1 MAGKMIEVA
10 RATVTIIP
18 NMQGAEKSI
27 TTGLASI
34 GDSAGVTAGN
44 RFSSSF
50 VGRIGGMK
58 TAAVAAGAAIGA
70 AAIGAAKGL
79 FDIASEF
86 DAMTDKIIVGT
97 GASGEALEE
106 LQQSAKDI
114 ATSVPITFSEAG
126 DTVQDLNTR
135 LGLTGDVLTDVG
147 TKVNQIGYL
156 TEEAFST
163 ETFSGAMAAW
173 GEAANEMAGDL
184 DAMFAVAQSTGISMN
199 SLSSILESTAPTM
212 KTLGYSFEETA
223 AMAGLLDKAGLDAS
237 GTMSKMAKAMTKLA
251 KDGEKPAEALKRVT
265 AEIDGYIKAGDE
277 AKALELSSELFGTRG
292 AAQFVA
298 AVKSG
303 AMNVDEFAKSIS
315 NAGGIIEKTTEQT
328 MDFPERLQLFKNQ
341 LAEFVEPLA
350 MPLFDFLS
358 EGMRV
363 LTEAFSMVDPTPL
376 TEAFAN
382 LGSSI
387 NGIFPEGTSTAE
399 MIAGGIQGIV
409 NGASDFLNKMAES
422 GAVQGMADAAN
433 RLWEA
438 FSSIDS
444 DKLYAIAGAID
455 TIASAAAFAIDIING
470 LCDALRAYQ
479 DSVNNFDTNHGGN
492 GGFNIF
498 APFWENIP
506 FALGFA
512 EGGRVTEPTYAL
524 IGEAGYSETVVP
536 ETPQY
541 LSALARNISAYSGN
555 SIDYDRMASAMA
567 YACSQ
572 MGFNVDGRRLASA
585 TVSAYDSVNGA
596 RQAFANRGLAVG

>member
-1 MAGKMIEVA
+1 MAKKMIEVA

-27 TTGLASI
+27 TMGLAGI
-34 GDSAGVTAGN
+34 GDSAGIHAGDK
-44 RFSSSF
+44 FTSSF
-50 VGRIGGMK
+50 TSRIGGMK

-79 FDIASEF
+79 MDVASQFDE
-86 DAMTDKIIVGT
+86 MTDRIIVGT
-97 GASGEALEE
+97 GASGEALEA
-106 LQQSAKDI
+106 LKGSAKDI
-114 ATSVPITFSEAG
+114 ATSVPVSFAEAG

-135 LGLTGDVLTDVG
+135 LGLTGDALTDVG
-147 TKVNQIGYL
+147 TKVEQIGYL
-156 TEEAFST
+156 TKEAFNT
-163 ETFSGAMAAW
+163 EVFSGAMAAW
-173 GEAANEMAGDL
+173 GESTDKMAADL
-184 DAMFAVAQSTGISMN
+184 DSMFAVSQSTGISMN
-199 SLSSILESTAPTM
+199 ALAGIMESTAPTM
-212 KTLGYSFEETA
+212 QTLGYNFEETA

-237 GTMSKMAKAMTKLA
+237 GTMSKMARAMTKLA

-315 NAGGIIEKTTEQT
+315 SAGGIIEKTTEAT

-341 LAEFVEPLA
+341 LAEFVEPIA

-358 EGMRV
+358 DGMRT
-363 LTEAFSMVDPTPL
+363 LTEAFALVDITPL
-376 TEAFAN
+376 TEAFGALGAN
-382 LGSSI
+382 V
-387 NGIFPEGTSTAE
+387 NGIFPEGSSTAE
-399 MIAGGIQGIV
+399 MIAAGIQGIV
-409 NGASDFLNKMAES
+409 NGAGDFITKMAES
-422 GAVQGMADAAN
+422 GAVQGFADATTN
-433 RLWEA
+433 LWNA

-444 DKLYAIAGAID
+444 DTLYVIGSAIEFVSNVASIAID
-455 TIASAAAFAIDIING
+455 MVNG
-470 LCDALRAYQ
+470 LSEALVSYN
-479 DSVNNFDTNHGGN
+479 DMVNSTKREGGAE
-492 GGFNIF
+492 FNLF

-512 EGGRVTEPTYAL
+512 KGGRVTSPTYAL

-541 LSALARNISAYSGN
+541 LSLLAQNISAYSTGN
-555 SIDYDRMASAMA
+555 IDYDRMAQAMA

-585 TVSAYDSVNGA
+585 TASAYDSVNGA